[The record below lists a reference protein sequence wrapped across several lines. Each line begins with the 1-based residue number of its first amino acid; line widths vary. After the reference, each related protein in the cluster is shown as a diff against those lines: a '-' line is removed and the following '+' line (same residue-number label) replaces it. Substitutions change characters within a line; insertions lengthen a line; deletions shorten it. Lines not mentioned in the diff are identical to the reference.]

1 MNASLEP
8 NWVLIGCF
16 IIPLTW
22 LFHYQLEII
31 GGSQSIYRTGPL
43 HSVIVSL
50 YHKLLL
56 GALPIV
62 LLLYISRY
70 YGTEDIQSITSQTIL
85 VTFILLIVII
95 IFILDDLD

>member
-1 MNASLEP
+1 MLVWS
-8 NWVLIGCF
+8 LIGCF

-31 GGSQSIYRTGPL
+31 GGSQSIYRTGKL

-62 LLLYISRY
+62 LLLYQ
-70 YGTEDIQSITSQTIL
+70 DIMEQKIFKVS
-85 VTFILLIVII
+85 LLRL
-95 IFILDDLD
+95 FC

>member
-22 LFHYQLEII
+22 LFHYQLDRI
-31 GGSQSIYRTGPL
+31 GGSQIIYRTGPL

-62 LLLYISRY
+62 LLLYQ
-70 YGTEDIQSITSQTIL
+70 DIMEQKIFKVS
-85 VTFILLIVII
+85 LLRL
-95 IFILDDLD
+95 FW